1 MLEAYCPL
9 DIGFDQRLLDRGF
22 DQWFGVHKPSYVGC
36 DQRLESSSWPFG
48 SSGFLQEGKAAFLAC
63 WIISSE
69 LNWTGNSLC
78 DVSGSLHNSVAV
90 QLSSLQ
96 LLASNSSIDL
106 F

>member
-48 SSGFLQEGKAAFLAC
+48 SSGF
-63 WIISSE
+63 
-69 LNWTGNSLC
+69 
-78 DVSGSLHNSVAV
+78 
-90 QLSSLQ
+90 
-96 LLASNSSIDL
+96 
-106 F
+106 